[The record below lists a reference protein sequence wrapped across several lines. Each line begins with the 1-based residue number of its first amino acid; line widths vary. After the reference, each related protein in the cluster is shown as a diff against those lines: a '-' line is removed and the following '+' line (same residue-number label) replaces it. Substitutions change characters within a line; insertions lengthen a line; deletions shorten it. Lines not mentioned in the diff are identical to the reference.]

1 MKERNPVGRLR
12 PLIAMLAAV
21 ALTPCL
27 SQELPPEILID
38 RLLVQAERESANGEY
53 WSAAITLERIVEVYN
68 EQGLE
73 IPADFWVCQAGVLQE
88 AGLHEQAVEA
98 STRYL
103 QEAGREGEHYQ
114 AALRILDAAEVDL
127 EETRRAES
135 RARSDAERAE
145 REAAERAAAIAA
157 SVPELV
163 AIPAGTFRMGC
174 VTRGNCDNDERPVHE
189 VRVPAFELSRY
200 EVTFAQWD
208 VCAEYGDCRQVGDEG
223 WGRGD
228 RPVINVSWHD
238 AQQFLSWLSAETGES
253 YRLPSEAEW
262 EYAARAGTETQYS
275 WGNDLGRG
283 RANCGGCGSEWFGET
298 TPVGSFP
305 ANAFDLHDMHGNVWE
320 WVEDCWT
327 GNYRGAPTNGTARR
341 SGDCDRRVVRGG
353 SWTNLSW
360 SLRSAARTWYTTG
373 SRNNDRGF
381 RVARTLTSALRADG
395 LGFRLAKTIEP

>member
-1 MKERNPVGRLR
+1 
-12 PLIAMLAAV
+12 MLAA
-21 ALTPCL
+21 LSLPPCL
-27 SQELPPEILID
+27 SQELPPEIRID

-53 WSAAITLERIVEVYN
+53 WSAAITLDRVLDVYN

-73 IPADFWVCQAGVLQE
+73 IPAAFWFRQAGVLQE
-88 AGLHEQAVEA
+88 AGLHAQAVEA

-103 QEAGREGEHYQ
+103 REAGRDGEHYQ

-127 EETRRAES
+127 EDARRTEA
-135 RARSDAERAE
+135 RARAAAEGAE

-157 SVPELV
+157 SVPEMV

-208 VCAEYGDCRQVGDEG
+208 VCAEYGDCRWVGDEG

-238 AQQFLSWLSAETGES
+238 AQQFLSWLSAETGEP
-253 YRLPSEAEW
+253 YRLPSESEW
-262 EYAARAGTETQYS
+262 EYAARAGTETQYP
-275 WGNDLGRG
+275 WGNDLGRD
-283 RANCGGCGSEWFGET
+283 RANCGFCGWRGMT
-298 TPVGSFP
+298 TPVGTFP
-305 ANAFDLHDMHGNVWE
+305 ANAFDLHDMHGNVSE

-327 GNYRGAPTNGTARR
+327 GSYRGAPTDGTARR

-353 SWTNLSW
+353 SWNNSGG
-360 SLRSAARTWYTTG
+360 LRAAARTRLTIG
-373 SRNNDRGF
+373 SRDNDLGF
-381 RVARTLTSALRADG
+381 RVVRTLTSALR
-395 LGFRLAKTIEP
+395 

>member
-1 MKERNPVGRLR
+1 MNERKPVGRAR
-12 PLIAMLAAV
+12 PLIAVLV
-21 ALTPCL
+21 TLTFPPCL
-27 SQELPPEILID
+27 SQELPPEIRID
-38 RLLVQAERESANGEY
+38 RLLVQAERESASGEY
-53 WSAAITLERIVEVYN
+53 WSAAITLEQVLEVYN

-73 IPADFWVCQAGVLQE
+73 IPADFWFRQASVLQD

-103 QEAGREGEHYQ
+103 REAGREGVHYQ
-114 AALRILDAAEVDL
+114 SALRTLDAAEVDL
-127 EETRRAES
+127 EEARRAEAGA
-135 RARSDAERAE
+135 RAAAERAE

-157 SVPELV
+157 SVPEMV

-189 VRVPAFELSRY
+189 VRVAAFELSRY

-208 VCAEYGDCRQVGDEG
+208 VCAEYGDCRWAEDEG

-238 AQQFLSWLSAETGES
+238 AQQYLSWLSAETGDS
-253 YRLPSEAEW
+253 YRLPSEPEW
-262 EYAARAGTETQYS
+262 EYAARAGTETQYP
-275 WGNDLGRG
+275 WGNDLGRDW
-283 RANCGGCGSEWFGET
+283 ANCGGCGWRGMT

-305 ANAFDLHDMHGNVWE
+305 ANAFELHDMHGNVSE

-327 GNYRGAPTNGTARR
+327 GSYRGAPTDGTARR

-353 SWTNLSW
+353 SWDNSGG
-360 SLRSAARTWYTTG
+360 LRSAARTRLTIG
-373 SRNNDRGF
+373 SRDNDLGF
-381 RVARTLTSALRADG
+381 RVVRTLTSPLR
-395 LGFRLAKTIEP
+395 